1 VTFVV
6 RHAALTDIGLHRS
19 GNEDAFVDELP
30 LVAVADGM
38 GGAQAGEI
46 ASHLA
51 LDTLAAALDDGAAL
65 ADAAQ
70 AANEAVYRES
80 RTDRARSGMG
90 TTLTAALLADERLV
104 FAHVGDS
111 RLYLWRDE
119 TLQQLTDDHSLVGE
133 MVREGH
139 LTREA
144 AVTHPQRSILSRAL
158 GTEPRVEIDGGEL
171 ELRAGDTL
179 LLCSDGLY
187 SMVPELTIAAVLAA
201 VDDPLRVA
209 RRLVREAKNEGGH
222 DNITVI
228 VLRLDQA
235 ADDEATAVGD
245 GATGVEARADDATA
259 GSDATDD
266 DATGSEPTTD
276 SATTDDGPDESA
288 AVTGDLA
295 AADAAGATDD
305 SDARNA
311 TADDDA
317 AADAAEG
324 DAVADEPA
332 DAAADE
338 AAGTTAAV
346 GDTAPAPRR
355 RRRRRFWV
363 AGVVALL
370 LLVCAAAGVV
380 ASDVYFVGDH
390 DGMVSV
396 YRGLPVSVA
405 GIDLNGLYLQ
415 TTMPLVTVAPSVRA
429 RVERHDLHRKAAALA
444 LARQAQAVP

>member
-1 VTFVV
+1 MTLVV

-51 LDTLAAALDDGAAL
+51 LDALAADLADGATLAH
-65 ADAAQ
+65 AAQ
-70 AANEAVYRES
+70 VANERVYRES
-80 RTDRARSGMG
+80 RSDRARAGMG
-90 TTLTAALLADERLV
+90 TTLTAALLNDDRLE

-119 TLQQLTDDHSLVGE
+119 TLEQVTDDHSLVGE

-144 AVTHPQRSILSRAL
+144 ALSHPQRSILSRAL
-158 GTEPRVEIDGGEL
+158 GTEPLVEVDGGEV
-171 ELRAGDTL
+171 ELRAGDGL

-201 VDDPLRVA
+201 VDDPLRAA

-235 ADDEATAVGD
+235 ADDAVPAAEAATAALPVAGAEAATVALPALDDETTGDLDLSPEAGDAEGAGAPGYADEGAGGADDGDDGGATGDGGAEDAAESDVAATRDDAETDVAATGD
-245 GATGVEARADDATA
+245 GAAGDD
-259 GSDATDD
+259 
-266 DATGSEPTTD
+266 
-276 SATTDDGPDESA
+276 
-288 AVTGDLA
+288 V
-295 AADAAGATDD
+295 AAGA
-305 SDARNA
+305 
-311 TADDDA
+311 
-317 AADAAEG
+317 
-324 DAVADEPA
+324 P
-332 DAAADE
+332 
-338 AAGTTAAV
+338 
-346 GDTAPAPRR
+346 PAPRR
-355 RRRRRFWV
+355 RRRRLWLAAAV
-363 AGVVALL
+363 AVLL
-370 LLVCAAAGVV
+370 LFCVAAGAV
-380 ASDVYFVGDH
+380 ASDVYFVGEH

-405 GIDLNGLYLQ
+405 GIRLNGLYLQ
-415 TTMPLVTVAPSVRA
+415 TTMPLVAVAPGVRA